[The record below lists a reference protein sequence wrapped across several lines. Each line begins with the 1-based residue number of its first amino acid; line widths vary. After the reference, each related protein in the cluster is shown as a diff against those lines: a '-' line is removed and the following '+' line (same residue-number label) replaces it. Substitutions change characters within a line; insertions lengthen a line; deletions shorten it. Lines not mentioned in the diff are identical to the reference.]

1 MRKLFFLFFG
11 TMLCAQVLQSQVQ
24 TTAVP
29 FLEIAP
35 DSRASGMGEGG
46 VAIADNA
53 WATFWNPAGYA
64 FQQGSEI
71 AMSHADWLPSLGLS
85 DLWIAHLAYKQ
96 PVEELDGVVSAMVT
110 YLNLGDFAQTY
121 EGGPDVIS
129 IFKGYEMAFA
139 VGYATKLNP
148 DLGIGVNTR
157 IIYSRLSP
165 FGADREKG
173 SGTATGV
180 SFDIGF
186 LYKPES
192 VVIPFADVDLG
203 NNLRLGINISN
214 IGPNVFYIDRAQAD
228 PLPMNLRLGFAY
240 DLAQSEYNSLT
251 WITDVNRLMVKRD
264 TSGKADEFY
273 KAFYTTWTGT
283 PGQSTS
289 FNQQI
294 REFTMS
300 TGLEYWYGSP
310 KLLALRVGYFYEDPS
325 AGNRKFMTFGAGIR
339 YDVYGFDF
347 SYISAASNEDT
358 LGETMRL
365 SLSIG
370 W

>member
-1 MRKLFFLFFG
+1 MRKLILIFFG
-11 TMLCAQVLQSQVQ
+11 MMLCGQVLQSQVQ

-139 VGYATKLNP
+139 VGYATKLTP

-165 FGADREKG
+165 FGAGTEKG

-294 REFTMS
+294 R
-300 TGLEYWYGSP
+300 
-310 KLLALRVGYFYEDPS
+310 
-325 AGNRKFMTFGAGIR
+325 
-339 YDVYGFDF
+339 
-347 SYISAASNEDT
+347 
-358 LGETMRL
+358 
-365 SLSIG
+365 
-370 W
+370 

>member
-1 MRKLFFLFFG
+1 
-11 TMLCAQVLQSQVQ
+11 MLCGQVLQSQVQ

-139 VGYATKLNP
+139 VGYATKLTP

-165 FGADREKG
+165 FGAGTEKG

-294 REFTMS
+294 R
-300 TGLEYWYGSP
+300 
-310 KLLALRVGYFYEDPS
+310 
-325 AGNRKFMTFGAGIR
+325 
-339 YDVYGFDF
+339 
-347 SYISAASNEDT
+347 
-358 LGETMRL
+358 
-365 SLSIG
+365 
-370 W
+370 

>member
-1 MRKLFFLFFG
+1 MRKLILLFFG
-11 TMLCAQVLQSQVQ
+11 MILCGQVLQSQVQ

-110 YLNLGDFAQTY
+110 YLNLGDFAQTIDN
-121 EGGPDVIS
+121 PDVVS
-129 IFKGYEMAFA
+129 TFKGYEMAFA

-165 FGADREKG
+165 FGAGTEKG

-251 WITDVNRLMVKRD
+251 WITDVNRLMIKRD

-273 KAFYTTWTGT
+273 KAFYTTWTGSGH
-283 PGQSTS
+283 PQVL
-289 FNQQI
+289 
-294 REFTMS
+294 MS
-300 TGLEYWYGSP
+300 
-310 KLLALRVGYFYEDPS
+310 
-325 AGNRKFMTFGAGIR
+325 KF
-339 YDVYGFDF
+339 V
-347 SYISAASNEDT
+347 N
-358 LGETMRL
+358 LQ
-365 SLSIG
+365 
-370 W
+370 

>member
-1 MRKLFFLFFG
+1 MRKLILLFFG
-11 TMLCAQVLQSQVQ
+11 MILCGHVLQSQVQ

-35 DSRASGMGEGG
+35 DSRASGMGEAG

-110 YLNLGDFAQTY
+110 YLNLGDFAQTIDN
-121 EGGPDVIS
+121 PDVVS
-129 IFKGYEMAFA
+129 TFKGYEMAFA

-165 FGADREKG
+165 IGAGTEKG

-251 WITDVNRLMVKRD
+251 WITDVNRLMIKRD

-347 SYISAASNEDT
+347 SYISAASNEDP

>member
-1 MRKLFFLFFG
+1 MRKLFFLVFG
-11 TMLCAQVLQSQVQ
+11 VIVYTQFIQAQIQAP
-24 TTAVP
+24 AVP
-29 FLEIAP
+29 FLMIAP
-35 DSRASGMGEGG
+35 DSRSGGMGEAG
-46 VAIADNA
+46 VALTDNV
-53 WATFWNPAGYA
+53 WAGYWNPAGYA
-64 FQQGSEI
+64 FQQGSGI
-71 AMSHADWLPSLGLS
+71 AASYAQWMHSLGLS

-110 YLNLGDFAQTY
+110 YLNLGDFAQTIDN
-121 EGGPDVIS
+121 PDVIKT
-129 IFKGYEMAFA
+129 FKGYEMAFA
-139 VGYATKLNP
+139 VGYATKLTP

-165 FGADREKG
+165 FGAGTEKG

-251 WITDVNRLMVKRD
+251 WITDVNRLMIKRD

-347 SYISAASNEDT
+347 SYISAASNEDP